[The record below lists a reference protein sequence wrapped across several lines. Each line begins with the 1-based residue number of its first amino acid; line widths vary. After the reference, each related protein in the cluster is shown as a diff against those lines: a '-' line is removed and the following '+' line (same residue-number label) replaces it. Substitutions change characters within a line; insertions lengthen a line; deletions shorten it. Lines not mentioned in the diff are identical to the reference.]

1 MILGSSAQ
9 SKENLGRKVERSVAD
24 QSQTSSV
31 PQSAAVSTQPKSYP
45 SSTAIMRNRMAFFS
59 VPSQPVRINAR
70 AFLGLETTPPSKPGE
85 KEEAEEVEDVAE
97 KPLEKDEKPVD
108 AVNEEKSPAPL
119 KDVEANRKRHG
130 RREPAERAKR
140 WRKRRKKR
148 RVTGHVTG
156 GAVAEKH
163 AALPVVSIEGVSSDE
178 DDVELAD
185 VSDDEVDKDHEVKM
199 ESVTGAGRAIFYVR
213 KCEHLFCF

>member
-1 MILGSSAQ
+1 VILGSSAH
-9 SKENLGRKVERSVAD
+9 SKENLGEKVERSSAD

-31 PQSAAVSTQPKSYP
+31 PQSTASVPTQPKSHL
-45 SSTAIMRNRMAFFS
+45 SSAAIMRNRMAFFS

-70 AFLGLETTPPSKPGE
+70 AFLGLEPTPPSQPVEEEE
-85 KEEAEEVEDVAE
+85 KEDGIKDVSE
-97 KPLEKDEKPVD
+97 KPPEKEEKPVD
-108 AVNEEKSPAPL
+108 VGTEEKSPAAS

-130 RREPAERAKR
+130 RREPVERAKR

-163 AALPVVSIEGVSSDE
+163 AALPVVSIEGASSDE
-178 DDVELAD
+178 DEDVDLAD
-185 VSDDEVDKDHEVKM
+185 VGDDDDDGDREQEVKM
-199 ESVTGAGRAIFYVR
+199 ERVAGAGR
-213 KCEHLFCF
+213 

>member
-1 MILGSSAQ
+1 MTLGSSAH
-9 SKENLGRKVERSVAD
+9 SKENLGEKVERSSAD

-31 PQSAAVSTQPKSYP
+31 PQSTASVSTQPKSYL
-45 SSTAIMRNRMAFFS
+45 SSAAIMRNRMAFFS

-70 AFLGLETTPPSKPGE
+70 AFLGLEPTPPSQHVEEEDVKEEGIKDVSEKPPE
-85 KEEAEEVEDVAE
+85 KE
-97 KPLEKDEKPVD
+97 EKPVD
-108 AVNEEKSPAPL
+108 VVTEEKSPAL
-119 KDVEANRKRHG
+119 SKDMEANRKRHG

-178 DDVELAD
+178 DEDVDLAG
-185 VSDDEVDKDHEVKM
+185 VGDDADGDQEQEVKM
-199 ESVTGAGRAIFYVR
+199 ESVIGAGQ
-213 KCEHLFCF
+213 